1 MISGKSVLAITPARG
16 GSKGLPGKNI
26 KNFCG
31 KPLLAYPIAIAQ
43 ESKYIDRMLVSTDSD
58 AIARVAEDYNAGVSI
73 RPEHLATDT
82 ALVAEVIFDLVKRL
96 DESYDYMVLL
106 EATSPL
112 RTVAHVDHCIE
123 QIVALEVDSIAT
135 FSRADPP
142 PTRLWKITD
151 GIASTYLDDANPW
164 LPRQQQEEAFHL
176 NGLVYAFR
184 IQSFLDSGSNSIF
197 FGKRAAVVTEEL
209 SVDIDT
215 LEDFRLAEYLMRVKH
230 EHVS

>member
-106 EATSPL
+106 EATSP
-112 RTVAHVDHCIE
+112 D
-123 QIVALEVDSIAT
+123 
-135 FSRADPP
+135 
-142 PTRLWKITD
+142 
-151 GIASTYLDDANPW
+151 
-164 LPRQQQEEAFHL
+164 
-176 NGLVYAFR
+176 R
-184 IQSFLDSGSNSIF
+184 I
-197 FGKRAAVVTEEL
+197 
-209 SVDIDT
+209 
-215 LEDFRLAEYLMRVKH
+215 
-230 EHVS
+230 